1 MLDRV
6 YRSKPRFLQHL
17 LTQAANIDQFRTELG
32 LSAAQIQELKDD
44 AQAMNWFEETTTLVV
59 TFKEAVVGAYNR
71 FFSTTTEPAIGAFVA
86 APPVAPPNP
95 PVAGAVKRA
104 RERDQLMLANKPS
117 QNALEAMDL
126 LGGESDDVPAGN
138 VQPRIETHA
147 AVTGY
152 EFALVVS
159 NRQRADLY
167 DVFVQRSDS
176 DAWEFVKSGTGK
188 SVSVHVTPTVA
199 GKAEQ
204 ILVRVQLKRNDENYG
219 VPSDPTYVTI
229 NP

>member
-1 MLDRV
+1 MLNNV
-6 YRSKPRFLQHL
+6 YRSKARFLQHL
-17 LTQAANIDQFRTELG
+17 LTQAANVDQFKGELG
-32 LSAAQIQELKDD
+32 LSGTQMQELLDD
-44 AQAMNWFEETTTLVV
+44 AAVMQWFEETTTLVV

-71 FFSTTTEPAIGAFVA
+71 FFSATSEPAIGAFVA
-86 APPVAPPNP
+86 APPVAPPQP

-117 QNALEAMDL
+117 QNALDAMDL
-126 LGGESDDVPAGN
+126 IGEDSEDTPPNEVKPTQEA
-138 VQPRIETHA
+138 HA
-147 AVTGY
+147 AVTDY

-159 NRQRADLY
+159 NRQKADLY
-167 DVFVQRSDS
+167 DVLIQRNSSDT
-176 DAWEFVKSGTGK
+176 WEFVKSGTGK
-188 SVSVHVTPTVA
+188 SVNVVVTPTVA

-204 ILVRVQLKRNDENYG
+204 ILVRVQLKKNDQNYG